1 MMRTM
6 TNFDKVGNFMN
17 AFGQEIKDTPEFPN
31 AKIVELRDKLIAEEF
46 DEYREAIE
54 SRDMVAV
61 ADALT
66 DLLYVIYGAGHSYG
80 LNLDVAFNI
89 VHASNMSKLGPDG
102 TPIYRE
108 DGKVKKGP
116 DYFEPDLSV
125 IFK

>member
-1 MMRTM
+1 MMRTIS
-6 TNFDKVGNFMN
+6 NFDKVGEFMGS
-17 AFGQEIKDTPEFPN
+17 FGQEVKDNPEFPDE
-31 AKIVELRDKLIAEEF
+31 KIIQLRDKLIAEEF
-46 DEYREAIE
+46 EEYREAIK

-102 TPIYRE
+102 KPIYRE
-108 DGKVKKGP
+108 DGKIMKGP
-116 DYFEPDLSV
+116 GFFEPDLSS
-125 IFK
+125 IAK